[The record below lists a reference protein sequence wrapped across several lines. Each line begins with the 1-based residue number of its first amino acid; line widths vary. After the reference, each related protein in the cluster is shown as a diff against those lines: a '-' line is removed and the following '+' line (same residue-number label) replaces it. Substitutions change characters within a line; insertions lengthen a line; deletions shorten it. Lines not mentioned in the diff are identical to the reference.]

1 MPVLPGH
8 YYIGPGNEI
17 DKDIKQP
24 IDFDDLIALKH
35 DIKYQQAKNPQD
47 IIDADNEAIGEF
59 LSDVQNPHSVLGAIG
74 LSTKKIADHLFGK
87 PIIYPNIKQ
96 QPEMFVPNKRLK
108 QDELQLESPIED
120 SNESSGNIAPMQ
132 EPQAG
137 GSIAGGTGSSIGND
151 NVLTTNL
158 SSTTSITFENCFQI
172 YSGAFQ
178 FSRRTDT
185 FFSRVP
191 GTDFFSTPLCVINP
205 SLLCLY
211 MSVYQ
216 YKQLPKIAYA
226 THAEINITPLG
237 YRLPFATNEAASGY
251 ANSQTVV
258 QIAKGIGLE
267 RHIPIAVVGYSNT
280 DADPTSIEGF
290 NESLDIESSIWG
302 NKTQIGAVTGI
313 PRHYNQYASIMQTSA
328 AFGSPMLLKF
338 IDVFNCNDVKGSNFI
353 QYKYDFKNGLLT
365 SPDDFG
371 DVGNILQ
378 QQELLQ
384 GVYRGPVTTV
394 IKDRKIQTEQL
405 QYPDTNKFGYWD
417 LIEKSY
423 FFSNTLGQEQSPRQP
438 PLIYFGVFPVQSNA
452 ALTSKAT
459 FSPAVVMWKV
469 STKLNIRINTNY
481 IYDSMLSTMVY
492 NAISIRKPQI
502 SIWGT
507 MYVDGHLIHNYT
519 QKTSTTSKNTPMDDE
534 NDDVSIAPTTPTISN
549 IKLNY
554 KKTTKKFF

>member
-74 LSTKKIADHLFGK
+74 LSTKKIADHFLGK
-87 PIIYPNIKQ
+87 PIIYPNLKKQ
-96 QPEMFVPNKRLK
+96 PMFVPNKRLK
-108 QDELQLESPIED
+108 HDETQLETPLEEN
-120 SNESSGNIAPMQ
+120 NESSGNIAPMQ

-158 SSTTSITFENCFQI
+158 SSTASITFENCFQI

-211 MSVYQ
+211 MNVYQ
-216 YKQLPKIAYA
+216 FKELPKIAYA

-267 RHIPIAVVGYSNT
+267 RHIPMAVVGYSNT
-280 DADPTSIEGF
+280 DSDPTSIEGF
-290 NESLDIESSIWG
+290 NENIDLESSIWG

-313 PRHYNQYASIMQTSA
+313 PRHYNQYASVMQSTGA
-328 AFGSPMLLKF
+328 TGSPMLLKF
-338 IDVFNCNDVKGSNFI
+338 IDVYNCNDVKGSNFI

-365 SPDDFG
+365 SPTTYG
-371 DVGNILQ
+371 DINNILS
-378 QQELLQ
+378 QQELLL
-384 GVYRGPVTTV
+384 GVYRGPITTT
-394 IKDRKIQTEQL
+394 IKNQKLQTEQL
-405 QYPDTNKFGYWD
+405 QYPDTNNFGYWD

-469 STKLNIRINTNY
+469 STKLNVRINTNY
-481 IYDSMLSTMVY
+481 MYDSMLSTMVY
-492 NAISIRKPQI
+492 NAISIRKPQL
-502 SIWGT
+502 SLWGT
-507 MYVDGHLIHNYT
+507 MYVDGHLMFQYT
-519 QKTSTTSKNTPMDDE
+519 KISSSSKTTPMDDE
-534 NDDVSIAPTTPTISN
+534 NNDESIIPITPSISN
-549 IKLNY
+549 VKLNY